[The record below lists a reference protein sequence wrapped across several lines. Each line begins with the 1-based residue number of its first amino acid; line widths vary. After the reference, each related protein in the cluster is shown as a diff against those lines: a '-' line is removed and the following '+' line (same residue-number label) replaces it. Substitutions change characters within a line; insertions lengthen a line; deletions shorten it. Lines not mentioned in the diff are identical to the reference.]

1 MRLSGAESR
10 ARGSHLRNLRVI
22 SSVKSLKDL
31 WAFQE
36 KVETTGNLSEG
47 LYSCLGSC
55 LRGLGPGQAGSVT
68 EAPVGMILRKE
79 PREILGSGPR
89 ARRGGP
95 WAQGQR
101 KGLVGPGPQR
111 AHPQGSSFRPEHCP
125 RTGNGGGSAESSRK
139 TARLSPYTQ
148 TGCRLRTRWWCVSQ
162 PGAKSWGPRSCKA
175 PLGDPGTGTC
185 APAATSGTATPD
197 RPRAALRSRAG
208 DSAALDC
215 GARSAQLYARGVGR
229 AGGKGGR
236 AGFWSAGS

>member
-1 MRLSGAESR
+1 MSGQLFER
-10 ARGSHLRNLRVI
+10 TWPRPGGKCN
-22 SSVKSLKDL
+22 
-31 WAFQE
+31 
-36 KVETTGNLSEG
+36 G
-47 LYSCLGSC
+47 
-55 LRGLGPGQAGSVT
+55 GPGGDDFEEGAV
-68 EAPVGMILRKE
+68 RD
-79 PREILGSGPR
+79 PRFGPPGEKGRVLGSGSTEG
-89 ARRGGP
+89 AGGTWP
-95 WAQGQR
+95 ATR
-101 KGLVGPGPQR
+101 EQR

-125 RTGNGGGSAESSRK
+125 RTGNGGGSAESSGK
-139 TARLSPYTQ
+139 TARLSPCTQ

-175 PLGDPGTGTC
+175 PLGDPGTATC

-229 AGGKGGR
+229 AGGKGSR